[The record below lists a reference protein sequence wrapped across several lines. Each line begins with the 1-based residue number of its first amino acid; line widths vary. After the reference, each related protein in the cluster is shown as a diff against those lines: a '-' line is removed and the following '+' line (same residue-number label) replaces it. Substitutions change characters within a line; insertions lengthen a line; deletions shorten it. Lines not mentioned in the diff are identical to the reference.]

1 MKKAVLLVN
10 LGTPVSPTYKD
21 LRTYLNQFLS
31 DRRVV
36 NKCPYFWKPLLKG
49 LLLQIIPQRSA
60 KNYAKIWNTELNES
74 PLLTYTK
81 SQVEKLQAKLSDQ
94 YFVDYAFTYDAGR
107 KDRSIKAKM
116 QELTANG
123 YNDITVLPL
132 YPQYS
137 VSTTASIF
145 EQVGDS
151 FKSLQYIPTVKII
164 DSYFKNELYINS
176 LVNSVKNTITDKTT
190 DLVCSFHGV
199 PVSYIEKG
207 DVYEA
212 HCQYTFEQL
221 KAQLVKQG
229 IKLNLHL
236 AYQSQFG
243 RDEWLGPKT
252 DATIN
257 KLAEEGIKNIAV
269 MTPGFAVDCI
279 ETLEEIAMEAKQE
292 FIEHGGEEFI
302 FIDCL
307 NASDDAIALFEDII
321 KNK

>member
-1 MKKAVLLVN
+1 M
-10 LGTPVSPTYKD
+10 
-21 LRTYLNQFLS
+21 
-31 DRRVV
+31 
-36 NKCPYFWKPLLKG
+36 
-49 LLLQIIPQRSA
+49 
-60 KNYAKIWNTELNES
+60 
-74 PLLTYTK
+74 
-81 SQVEKLQAKLSDQ
+81 
-94 YFVDYAFTYDAGR
+94 
-107 KDRSIKAKM
+107 
-116 QELTANG
+116 
-123 YNDITVLPL
+123 
-132 YPQYS
+132 
-137 VSTTASIF
+137 
-145 EQVGDS
+145 
-151 FKSLQYIPTVKII
+151 
-164 DSYFKNELYINS
+164 
-176 LVNSVKNTITDKTT
+176 
-190 DLVCSFHGV
+190 

-321 KNK
+321 KK